1 MDFNWSDFIILTM
14 NPIVKDNKILKI
26 QKTIF
31 TVSTNVNVGTVTSI
45 PIVLYEG
52 KSIPSGT
59 SLVIKSGSTI
69 VEVTTSAII
78 ETRATSISITSK
90 SIKFPIFQ
98 RACIEVKDTIL
109 LDSSLKQYAYAHQS
123 LYLTTGTNGN
133 DYLSAFGTSAF
144 SVNSGTTLSDGDSK
158 PNRWAA
164 QFSFFVAPTICRVDE
179 IVGWASTDA
188 SHAGDNATIKLWTA
202 TPNGGTTTNLTI
214 DLIYS
219 ISLANVNNQNHL
231 FDLEATPT
239 NNIDLAKGDILF
251 VSIQRTG
258 SLHGSVKWY
267 ADLGVKIKT
276 MD

>member
-1 MDFNWSDFIILTM
+1 M
-14 NPIVKDNKILKI
+14 NPIVVDNKNLRK
-26 QKTIF
+26 QKEIF
-31 TVSTNVNVGTVTSI
+31 VVSSNVNVGTVTSI
-45 PIVLYEG
+45 PVVLYSG

-59 SLVIKSGSTI
+59 KLLIKAGAGI
-69 VEVTTSAII
+69 IEVTTSAII
-78 ETRATSISITSK
+78 EDRATTISITSI
-90 SIKFPIFQ
+90 SLVLPIFKGSVIQ
-98 RACIEVKDTIL
+98 VKDSVL

>member
-1 MDFNWSDFIILTM
+1 M
-14 NPIVKDNKILKI
+14 NPIVSYTTKLMR
-26 QKTIF
+26 QKVIF
-31 TVSTNVNVGTVTSI
+31 VISANVNVGTVTSI
-45 PIVLYEG
+45 PILLYNG

-59 SLVIKSGSTI
+59 SLIIKSGNDV

-78 ETRATSISITSK
+78 ENRATSISITST
-90 SIKFPIFQ
+90 SITLPIPNG
-98 RACIEVKDTIL
+98 ATIEVKDSVL

-133 DYLSAFGTSAF
+133 DYLSAFGTSSF
-144 SVNSGTTLSDGDSK
+144 SVNSGTTLADGDSK

-188 SHAGDNATIKLWTA
+188 SHSGDDATIKLWTA
-202 TPNGGTTTNLTI
+202 TPNGGATTNLTI
-214 DLIYS
+214 DLIHS
-219 ISLANVNNQNHL
+219 VSLANVNNQNHL
-231 FDLEATPT
+231 FDLATTPT

-258 SLHGSVKWY
+258 VHNSGVKWY
-267 ADLGVKIKT
+267 ADIGVKIKT

>member
-1 MDFNWSDFIILTM
+1 MKSFLIQNRALQ
-14 NPIVKDNKILKI
+14 L

-31 TVSTNVNVGTVTSI
+31 QINGNVSSGVTTSLTI
-45 PIVLYEG
+45 FEYTG
-52 KSIPSGT
+52 DAIPSGT
-59 SLVIKSGSTI
+59 KLLIKTGFGQI
-69 VEVTTSAII
+69 EVTTSAVI
-78 ETRATSISITSK
+78 ESRATSISITS
-90 SIKFPIFQ
+90 IDLPIPIATGTKIQ
-98 RACIEVKDTIL
+98 VTDSAL
-109 LDSSLKQYAYAHQS
+109 LNESLKQYAYAHQS

-164 QFSFFVAPTICRVDE
+164 QFSFFIAPTICRVSQ

-188 SHAGDNATIKLWTA
+188 AHAGDDAIIKLWTA

-219 ISLANVNNQNHL
+219 ITLANVNNQNHL

-258 SLHGSVKWY
+258 TLHGSVKWY
-267 ADLGVKIKT
+267 ADLGIKIKNLS
-276 MD
+276 